1 MKMGQLF
8 QVLCLGLLLE
18 AFLQGKELI
27 DGFSIHLA
35 GIRVCAS
42 LAQVHI
48 SLCSTSARVLAFNS
62 TNPCSVQFQSTKL

>member
-1 MKMGQLF
+1 MKMGQLS

-35 GIRVCAS
+35 GILVCVS
-42 LAQVHI
+42 LAQVHFDHI
-48 SLCSTSARVLAFNS
+48 TVQSTSVF
-62 TNPCSVQFQSTKL
+62 

>member
-35 GIRVCAS
+35 GILVCAS

-48 SLCSTSARVLAFNS
+48 SLCSTSVF
-62 TNPCSVQFQSTKL
+62 